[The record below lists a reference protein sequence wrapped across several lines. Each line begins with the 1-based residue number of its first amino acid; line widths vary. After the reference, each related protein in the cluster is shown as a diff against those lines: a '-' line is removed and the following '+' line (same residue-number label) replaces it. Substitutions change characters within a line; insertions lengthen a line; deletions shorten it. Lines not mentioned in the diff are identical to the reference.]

1 MVLRVDRLLQR
12 LLADLRVRGGE
23 VGRLEEL
30 VHRGATLRVDPEDLV
45 AGNAQQAVHLVHG
58 DELTPLGG
66 DLEGRRDVEGQ
77 ADRLHGHHQHADGPD
92 VDLIVDKM
100 Q

>member
-1 MVLRVDRLLQR
+1 M
-12 LLADLRVRGGE
+12 
-23 VGRLEEL
+23 
-30 VHRGATLRVDPEDLV
+30 
-45 AGNAQQAVHLVHG
+45 HG

-100 Q
+100 EWDEFRKDDTQRDKRDFYL